1 MDLSIFFTIGSAYLW
16 ILNLLSFFLY
26 GLDKYRAIHNQWR
39 IPERLLLL
47 LAVLG
52 GAFGSLFAM
61 RLFRHKTKKTKFKL
75 LIPLLCLLWGALL
88 WRGL

>member
-39 IPERLLLL
+39 IPERLL
-47 LAVLG
+47 
-52 GAFGSLFAM
+52 FAM

-75 LIPLLCLLWGALL
+75 LIPLLSLLWGALL

>member
-1 MDLSIFFTIGSAYLW
+1 MDLSIFFTIGSVYLW

-52 GAFGSLFAM
+52 GAFGALFAM

-75 LIPLLCLLWGALL
+75 LIPLFCLLWGALL